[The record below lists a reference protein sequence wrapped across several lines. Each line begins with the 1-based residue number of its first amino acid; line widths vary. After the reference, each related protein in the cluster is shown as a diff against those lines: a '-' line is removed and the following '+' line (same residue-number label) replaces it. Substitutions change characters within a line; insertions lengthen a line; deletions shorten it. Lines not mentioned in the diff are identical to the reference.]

1 VDETT
6 FRRGLELFNDR
17 RFFDAH
23 EALEDVWREAV
34 GPEKRFLQGLIQVA
48 VGLHHYSTGNIT
60 GARSLVRRGDAKLA
74 EYPNGLLG
82 LDVQALRRAIRAWVA
97 AVDSG
102 HPPPASLPRLTR
114 ESGTIPAF
122 VTQPSVAPQ
131 GAATGVEQVPLLDLK
146 RQYAQIRGEVLAA
159 IERVCSSQHFIL
171 GEEVRSLEREIA
183 SYCAASS
190 AVGCASGTDALWLM
204 LLAAGVEPGDEVI
217 TTPFSFFASTSAILR
232 AGARPV
238 YADIDPRTLNLD
250 ADAVEQRIQRQPSAK
265 LKCVLV
271 VHLYGQCANVDQ
283 FQRLGAQYKLN
294 VLEDA
299 AQAIGAGWRGRR
311 AGSLGTAAAFSFYPT
326 KNLGAYGDAGCVTT
340 VDPGLAERLR
350 LLRHHGS
357 RERYFHEALG
367 WNSRLDALQAAVLR
381 VKLKHLETWNAQRR
395 QRAVTYDRLFQEAG
409 LGMPGAAPGES
420 PSHPISLPYTLPEA
434 HHVFHQY
441 MIRARRRDDLRAYLT
456 KHGIG
461 TEIYYPLPLH
471 LQKCLA
477 YLGHGDGNFP
487 EAERAAKEI
496 LALPIFPEITEPEQA
511 YVVDTIA
518 DFYS

>member
-1 VDETT
+1 MDDAA
-6 FRRGLELFNDR
+6 FLRGLELFNSR

-23 EALEDVWREAV
+23 EALEDVWRDAEE
-34 GPEKRFLQGLIQVA
+34 PEKRFLQGLIQVA
-48 VGLHHYSTGNIT
+48 VGLHHYGTGNIT
-60 GARSLVRRGDAKLA
+60 GARSLVARGDAKLA
-74 EYPNGLLG
+74 EYPQGLLG
-82 LDVQALRRAIRAWVA
+82 LDARELRRAIRTWVA
-97 AVDSG
+97 SVDSG
-102 HPPPASLPRLTR
+102 QPAPPLPRLACER
-114 ESGTIPAF
+114 GTIPAL
-122 VTQPSVAPQ
+122 VTRPSSTQESTRTA
-131 GAATGVEQVPLLDLK
+131 VEQVPLLDLK
-146 RQYAQIRGEVLAA
+146 RQYAQIRPEVMAA

-183 SYCAASS
+183 SYCGASS
-190 AVGCASGTDALWLM
+190 AVGCASGTDALWLA
-204 LLAAGVEPGDEVI
+204 LLASGIEAGDEVI

-238 YADIDPRTLNLD
+238 FADIDPRTLNLD
-250 ADAVEQRIQRQPSAK
+250 AEAVEQRITRQPSAR

-271 VHLYGQCANVDQ
+271 VHLYGQCANMDQ
-283 FQRLGAQYKLN
+283 FQRLAAQHKLT

-340 VDPGLAERLR
+340 VDPAVAEQVR

-367 WNSRLDALQAAVLR
+367 WNSRLDAIQAVILR
-381 VKLKHLETWNAQRR
+381 VKLKYVEKWNAERR
-395 QRAVTYDRLFQEAG
+395 QRAATYDRLFQEAG

-420 PSHPISLPYTLPEA
+420 PSHPICLPYTLPEA

-441 MIRARRRDDLRAYLT
+441 MIRARRRDDLRAYLA
-456 KHGIG
+456 KHGVG
-461 TEIYYPLPLH
+461 TEIYYPMPLH

-487 EAERAAKEI
+487 EAERAAKEV
-496 LALPIFPEITEPEQA
+496 LALPMFPELTEAEQA
-511 YVVDTIA
+511 HVVDTIA

>member
-1 VDETT
+1 MGEPDLT
-6 FRRGLELFNDR
+6 RGLELFDQR

-23 EALEDVWREAV
+23 EALEDLWREAV
-34 GPEKRFLQGLIQVA
+34 GPERRFLQGLIQVA
-48 VGLHHYSTGNIT
+48 VGLHHYSTGNIA
-60 GARSLVRRGDAKLA
+60 GARSLVKRGEAKLA
-74 EYPNGLLG
+74 EYPEVFLG
-82 LDVQALRRAIRAWVA
+82 LDVHELRQAIHTWLA
-97 AVDSG
+97 AVERG
-102 HPPPASLPRLTR
+102 QPPSPLPRLAR
-114 ESGTIPAF
+114 KSGTMPAL
-122 VTQPSVAPQ
+122 VTRSTTAQESAR
-131 GAATGVEQVPLLDLK
+131 AAVEQVPLLDLT
-146 RQYAQIRGEVLAA
+146 RQYAHIRTEVMAA

-171 GEEVRSLEREIA
+171 GEEVRSLERELA

-250 ADAVEQRIQRQPSAK
+250 PEAVEQRIQRQPSAK
-265 LKCVLV
+265 LKCVLI
-271 VHLYGQCANVDQ
+271 VHLYGQCANMDQ
-283 FQRLGAQYKLN
+283 FLRLGTQYKLT

-311 AGSLGTAAAFSFYPT
+311 AGSLGAAAAFSFYPT

-340 VDPGLAERLR
+340 VDPGVAEQVR

-367 WNSRLDALQAAVLR
+367 WNSRLDALQAAILR
-381 VKLKHLETWNAQRR
+381 VKLKHLEKWNAERR
-395 QRAVTYDRLFQEAG
+395 QRAATYDRLFQEAG

-420 PSHPISLPYTLPEA
+420 PSHPVALPYTQPEA

-441 MIRARRRDDLRAYLT
+441 VIRAKRRDELRAYLA
-456 KHGIG
+456 KRGVG

-471 LQKCLA
+471 LQKCLT

-487 EAERAAKEI
+487 EAERAAKEV
-496 LALPIFPEITEPEQA
+496 LALPMFPELTEAEQA

-518 DFYS
+518 DFFS